1 METKKFFNEIRS
13 IIREEI
19 DYALEKK
26 LGNDAKK
33 SDIETLKHGLKL
45 YKEIYNGKKP
55 LAKENKK
62 IQQKPKFSKTEFSS
76 INDLLNETRRTLQ
89 ESADMDDEFTFTSD
103 MVGNFSLDKSAA
115 AIPNGFSADQVP
127 TEVMN
132 ALTKDY
138 SALMKKIDEK
148 KGR

>member
-1 METKKFFNEIRS
+1 MDTKKFFSEIRS

-26 LGNDAKK
+26 LSDKSKK
-33 SDIETLKHGLKL
+33 QDIETLKHGLNL
-45 YKEIYNGKKP
+45 YKEINTAGKSQQKQNVV
-55 LAKENKK
+55 KTKQ
-62 IQQKPKFSKTEFSS
+62 QQKPNTKFGS
-76 INDLLNETRRTLQ
+76 IQDILNETKKSLQ
-89 ESADMDDEFTFTSD
+89 ESYDMEEEFRFTSD
-103 MVGNFSLDKSAA
+103 MVGNFGGNTQSA
-115 AIPNGFSADQVP
+115 AIPNGFSKDEIP
-127 TEVMN
+127 TEVMS